1 MPENLIKALFVQGK
15 QIPPLPADPLGG
27 ISMLVSNGPCKC
39 AEGLCGC
46 CTGNLI
52 YCGRRVAT
60 LVS

>member
-52 YCGRRVAT
+52 YCRR
-60 LVS
+60 L